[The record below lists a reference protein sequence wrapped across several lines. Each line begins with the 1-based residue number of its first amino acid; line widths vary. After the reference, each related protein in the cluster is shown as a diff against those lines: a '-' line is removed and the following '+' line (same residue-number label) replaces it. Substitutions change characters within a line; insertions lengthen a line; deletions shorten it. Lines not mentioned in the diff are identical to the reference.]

1 MTSSTTSWLT
11 PRFRSVVVPERPG
24 RSARKPRLRRVRVE
38 ALETREL
45 LSGDIAWN
53 FVSAPQLHPATVA
66 VLENQ
71 PQTHPVGR
79 ALHARHPQLRLGRLR
94 NAAANPGLIFLDPYQ
109 FGRVNGA
116 PPQPGVLIMDT
127 AGNPVWFRPADA
139 PRVNFDF
146 AEQTFM
152 GKPVLTWWEG
162 TAATGGVGGLPLG
175 TAMPG
180 ARYVI
185 YNNHYQQIKSVT
197 AQNGFNADLHDFQIT
212 SKGIGVVIGTK
223 VANADLTP
231 YGGAKD
237 GTFLDTEIQG
247 INLRTGRM
255 AFSWDLSTHIP
266 LGDSYLP
273 TTPSPDIVWDPYHVN
288 SVDVSQ
294 DGKQLL
300 VSVRHTSAVYDV
312 NLKTGQINWQLGG
325 KHPTLHVDTSL
336 VTGPDNTAFQYQHD
350 ARFVPGGISLFD
362 NGGIVPGAASGP
374 FGQGRGLFFSIN
386 TVTATA
392 SLQGPAFYHNPS
404 LFPNSQGNVQSLA
417 NGDKFIGW
425 GAEPQPTGSIQSY
438 FSEYASNG
446 TQTYDAVLPDNIV
459 SYRAYRFPWVGQPL
473 TKPSVAVTDDGGGQ
487 KTVFASWNGST
498 MTTGWR
504 LLAGRN
510 PGRLAP
516 VVRFT
521 PRNGF
526 ETAINTIAAGPFYQ
540 VQALGAGGA
549 VLKSSPVVRG

>member
-11 PRFRSVVVPERPG
+11 HRFRSLVVPL
-24 RSARKPRLRRVRVE
+24 RSARKPRPSRVCME

-53 FVSAPQLHPATVA
+53 FVSAPQLHPATVT

-71 PQTHPVGR
+71 PQAHPALG

-94 NAAANPGLIFLDPYQ
+94 AAAANPGLIFLDPYQ

-116 PPQPGVLIMDT
+116 PPQPGVLMIDT
-127 AGNPVWFRPADA
+127 SGNPVWFRPADA
-139 PRVNFDF
+139 PHTNFDF
-146 AEQTFM
+146 KQQTFQ

-162 TAATGGVGGLPLG
+162 SAATGGVGGLPLG

-185 YNNHYQQIKSVT
+185 YNNHYQQIRTVT
-197 AQNGFNADLHDFQIT
+197 AKNGFNADLHDFQIT

-223 VANADLTP
+223 VENADLTAF
-231 YGGAKD
+231 GGPQD
-237 GTFLDTEIQG
+237 GTFLDAEIQG
-247 INLRTGRM
+247 INLRTSRL
-255 AFSWDLSTHIP
+255 AWSWDLATHIP
-266 LGDSYLP
+266 LAESYLP
-273 TTPSPDIVWDPYHVN
+273 ASPTAGIVWDPYHVN

-312 NLKTGQINWQLGG
+312 NIKTGQINWQLGG
-325 KHPTLHVDTSL
+325 KHPTLHVDSNL
-336 VTGPDNTAFQYQHD
+336 VDGPDNSAFQYQHD

-362 NGGIVPGAASGP
+362 NGGIIPGANSGP
-374 FGQGRGLFFSIN
+374 FGEGRGMVFSIN

-392 SLQGPAFYHNPS
+392 SLQGPAFEHTPE
-404 LFPNSQGNVQSLA
+404 LFPNSQGNMQSLA

-425 GAEPQPTGSIQSY
+425 GAEPTTSGTAQSY
-438 FSEYASNG
+438 FSEFAANG
-446 TQTYDAVLPDNIV
+446 TQTYDAVLPDNII

-473 TKPSVAVTDDGGGQ
+473 TKPSVAITDDGGGQ

-504 LLAGRN
+504 LLAGHV
-510 PGRLAP
+510 PGRLVP

-521 PRNGF
+521 PRSGF

-540 VQALGAGGA
+540 VQALGARGA
-549 VLKSSPVVRG
+549 VLKSSPVIHV